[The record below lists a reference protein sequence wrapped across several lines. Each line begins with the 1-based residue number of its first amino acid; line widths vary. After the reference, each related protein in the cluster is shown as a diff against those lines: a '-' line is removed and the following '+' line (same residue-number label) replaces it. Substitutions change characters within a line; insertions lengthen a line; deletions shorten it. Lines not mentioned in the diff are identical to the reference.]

1 MMTQSFAMELQTM
14 PEMFPAQH
22 HKEGTNHS
30 TPETTPEMTP
40 DVQRLWAPLRGTRGI
55 VELILV
61 MGA

>member
-1 MMTQSFAMELQTM
+1 M

-40 DVQRLWAPLRGTRGI
+40 DVQRLRAPLRGTRGI